1 MAPGEMTTGSEALQS
16 NAPKTEVVN
25 VRFLRSDVALVGG
38 VDHISDEREPAG
50 YRTAVL
56 ADRRDA
62 ASSAARL
69 LMVSRGV

>member
-1 MAPGEMTTGSEALQS
+1 MTTGSEALQS
-16 NAPKTEVVN
+16 NAPKPAVVN

-38 VDHISDEREPAG
+38 VDNEREPAG
-50 YRTAVL
+50 YRPAVL